1 MAQWYKIHLAV
12 QETQVESQGQEDA
25 LEEEMAMHSSIL
37 ALEIPWAEA
46 PGGFEP
52 TGRKE
57 ADTAERTHTSTP
69 APCKRAS
76 AWRRCVSLQ
85 RLPREVRGLN
95 NRNLL
100 SHGSG
105 GRKPSI
111 KASTGPV
118 PSAGCEKESVS
129 LPSSKLWDVFSSLS
143 LQRRLCMSAF
153 RCTDP
158 PCVFTSF
165 PLCACLCAQVCLRS
179 PIILG

>member
-1 MAQWYKIHLAV
+1 MVQWYKIHLAV
-12 QETQVESQGQEDA
+12 QETQVEPQGQEDT

-52 TGRKE
+52 MGCKE
-57 ADTAERTHTSTP
+57 ADAAERTHTSTP
-69 APCKRAS
+69 APCERAR

-95 NRNLL
+95 NRILL

-129 LPSSKLWDVFSSLS
+129 CPTPSFWGFASNLLHPVAYRSITLYVHMAFS
-143 LQRRLCMSAF
+143 
-153 RCTDP
+153 
-158 PCVFTSF
+158 
-165 PLCACLCAQVCLRS
+165 LRVW
-179 PIILG
+179 LLRW